1 MSQITTRE
9 FGYNAKHTSVSSQEM
24 DTNLIYIN
32 DELKNKLVESDLYDN
47 NTIQSLHKSPNAIT
61 SMFIYDT
68 SKDSDGGAWT
78 DKCQNTSWYNET
90 LSGSW
95 LGQKLSEIDARC
107 YNATL
112 GADIAVNGSF
122 TTDTNWTKGTGV
134 TINNGTAIFTSVA
147 DNVGLT
153 AAVAPLTTN
162 LYYTITFTISSYVT
176 GSVEI
181 LLGTTSVLFPTITNG
196 TYTVSGIA
204 NSTAF
209 VFRANGTSTY
219 NVDNIT
225 IKPVTTLSTLPND
238 YFQLISD
245 GKFYSLSKN
254 YFTTTATLATQT
266 QFLTAGTYT
275 ISSTTASSGS
285 VAISGAATA
294 THTAGTS
301 TTFTVTTSGLVVFTV
316 TGSVLTAQVE
326 LGISATTYSA
336 NTSTTRYSET
346 FRGNKKEFPK
356 LSAIIAEAANVT
368 IYDLTEKNNPMWMR
382 FIVTANPGGAIGW
395 NSSIKDVKCLNNLL
409 VICHYGS
416 NYRDVLH
423 NIEFIKDTT
432 ITSGTSANIISY
444 PTEFGIN
451 GNNISQRNVVGK
463 FSGIGAYILYD
474 SGVTNI
480 SMSILKNA
488 PIDTITGLKI
498 PTIALGS
505 DTKCTIITNTGTI
518 IQTPN
523 VGLRIPVLNKKSL
536 ITARNNSSDI
546 FFNNNPELLSNNFT
560 ENTFNNTTGP
570 DFNAS
575 VCPDIISFKN
585 NTYIRRTTA
594 ITPSII
600 QLLRHNNNNFVKGI
614 AATITNNSNTG
625 YQVGDI
631 RRTYLSSNTV
641 ETITNTELL
650 SNSSFTDSS
659 AWTITAGLGVTIANG
674 KLNFDGVTSITN
686 AATIISQNVNTIA
699 GKTYKIVIRGN
710 ITGVLGAYIGGIYQ
724 ELPNIMTNIPWF
736 VTANSTG
743 ANTFSIRKRNGNGVV
758 IGYIDSISMVEQ
770 YIEDRSYKAKAA
782 DIYGTL
788 TKTAVN
794 TGTDLVEYS
803 GFSNTNYI
811 RENYSNDL
819 DFATG
824 EFNISSWVKF
834 TELGALGQTN
844 RGWYGMTTL
853 GTDVYCTVFNGDIYK
868 QTNGTG
874 NFIALGQISREWRAM
889 TTLGTDVYCTVFNGD
904 IYKQTNGTGNFIA
917 LGQTTRQWYGMTTLG
932 SDVYGCVY
940 NGDIYKRN
948 NSTGVFEPLLQTI
961 RNWHGM
967 TTLGTDVYASVVGGD
982 IYKQT
987 NGTDNFIALGQT
999 SRLWYGMT
1007 TLGTDVYA
1015 CVYNGDIYK
1024 QTNGTGN
1031 FIALGQTS
1039 RQWIGMTTLGTDV
1052 YACVY
1057 NGDIYKLTPEMLT
1070 SKTIV
1075 ERSYP
1080 TGPKISLTATNGGY
1094 VTANLYDGTTTKSV
1108 TTTNSFTTGIPAKVS
1123 ASYKFGK
1130 LGIMV
1135 NGQEVATNLGL
1146 PLKALSGAWE
1156 EKAPQLNA
1164 QTAIFSLAV
1173 FNGKLYG
1180 GTGPNGRLFE
1190 WNGSNAW
1197 IEVAPQ
1203 LNAQTAIYSLAV
1215 FNGKLYGGT
1224 YPNGKLFEWNG
1235 SNAWV
1240 EVAPQLNSQNYIY
1253 SLAEYNGKL
1262 YGGTGTNG
1270 KLFEW
1275 NGTNAWVEVAPQ
1287 LNSQT
1292 YIMSLAVFN
1301 GKLYGG
1307 TFPNGKLFEWNGSN
1321 AWIEV
1326 APQLNSQNYIYS
1338 LAEYNGKLYGGTG
1351 PNGRLFEW
1359 NGSNAWIE
1367 VAPQLNAQT
1376 TIWSLAVFNGKLYGG
1391 TYPNGKLFEWNGSN
1405 AWVEV
1410 ANLLNAQTHIYSL
1423 AVYNNGSGDKLYGG
1437 TYPNSKLFE
1446 WNGYGTDATL
1456 TIGNSTDLTAP
1467 FPGSLSLLKISGTV
1481 PTKEQELFMYEQEK
1495 QLFNENTKCTLPD
1508 DTVINDISYDDITDT
1523 WKTNS
1528 NTNYSTWNNLVRTSN
1543 TAPIQGTFANT
1554 TSNSGVILQ
1563 QRDLGVSLDGYVD
1576 VILPKY
1582 SVYKDFINNYNNA
1595 NNVNLEPLTLDFI
1608 AGFQG
1613 TLTVGTNSITSITTI
1628 TYPTDI
1634 IGATI
1639 TGTNIPANTTIID
1652 ISGTTLYISNLITQ
1666 GAGVNDISFKDYI
1679 LPSGYEAILVTISG
1693 NTKIEGSTK
1702 DYTKL
1707 YDGFAETVS
1716 FNTAPAYTLPV
1727 QIQIIKDI

>member
-1 MSQITTRE
+1 MSQITTRD

-95 LGQKLSEIDARC
+95 LGSKLSEIDARC
-107 YNATL
+107 LGATL

-122 TTDTNWTKGTGV
+122 SADTNWTKGTGV
-134 TINNGTAIFTSVA
+134 TISNGTAVFTNVA
-147 DNVGLT
+147 DNIGLT

-162 LYYTITFTISSYVT
+162 LYYTVTFTISSFVT

-196 TYTVSGIA
+196 TYSVSGVA

-219 NVDNIT
+219 NVDNIS
-225 IKPVTTLSTLPND
+225 IKPVLVLNTVASD

-254 YFTTTATLATQT
+254 YLTTTATLATQT
-266 QFLTAGTYT
+266 QFLTAGT
-275 ISSTTASSGS
+275 
-285 VAISGAATA
+285 
-294 THTAGTS
+294 S
-301 TTFTVTTSGLVVFTV
+301 TTFTVTTSGLVLFTV
-316 TGSVLTAQVE
+316 TGSVLTAQLE

-356 LSAIIAEAANVT
+356 LSAIIAETANVT
-368 IYDLTEKNNPMWMR
+368 IYDLTEKNNPMWLR

-659 AWTITAGLGVTIANG
+659 AWTITAGLGVTIAND

-710 ITGVLGAYIGGIYQ
+710 ITGDIGVYIGSIYVT
-724 ELPNIMTNIPWF
+724 LSSPLTNIPWF
-736 VTANSTG
+736 ITANVTG
-743 ANTFSIRKRNGNGVV
+743 ANTLTIRKTSATGVV
-758 IGYIDSISMVEQ
+758 IGYIDSISLVEQ

-788 TKTAVN
+788 TKSPIN

-811 RENYSNDL
+811 RENYSSDL

-824 EFNISSWVKF
+824 EFNISSWYKLLSVSPITHTVGGNKGSF
-834 TELGALGQTN
+834 CVHNSDIYISVVNGDIYKQTN
-844 RGWYGMTTL
+844 GTGDFVALVQTSRNWQGMASN
-853 GTDVYCTVFNGDIYK
+853 GVDVYCCVYGGDIYK

-874 NFIALGQISREWRAM
+874 NF
-889 TTLGTDVYCTVFNGD
+889 V
-904 IYKQTNGTGNFIA
+904 
-917 LGQTTRQWYGMTTLG
+917 
-932 SDVYGCVY
+932 
-940 NGDIYKRN
+940 
-948 NSTGVFEPLLQTI
+948 
-961 RNWHGM
+961 
-967 TTLGTDVYASVVGGD
+967 
-982 IYKQT
+982 
-987 NGTDNFIALGQT
+987 ALGQT
-999 SRLWYGMT
+999 SRNWQSM
-1007 TLGTDVYA
+1007 
-1015 CVYNGDIYK
+1015 VYNGIDLFAHVSYGDLYRLN
-1024 QTNGTGN
+1024 TSTGI
-1031 FIALGQTS
+1031 FDPMGQTS
-1039 RQWIGMTTLGTDV
+1039 YNWQNITNIGVDL
-1052 YACVY
+1052 YAIAY
-1057 NGDIYKLTPEMLT
+1057 YTSAIYKLTNGTNIFTPIGQNLINHWCIVGYNDELLVAST
-1070 SKTIV
+1070 STITRYKLSYFNYKIV

-1080 TGPKISLTATNGGY
+1080 TGPKISLSSTNDGFVTAT
-1094 VTANLYDGTTTKSV
+1094 LYDGTTTKTVISA
-1108 TTTNSFTTGIPAKVS
+1108 NNYPSSIPTKIS

-1130 LGIMV
+1130 LGLTV
-1135 NGQEVATNLGL
+1135 NGQEVATDLSL

-1156 EKAPQLNA
+1156 QKAPQLNS
-1164 QTAIFSLAV
+1164 QSYIQSLAA

-1180 GTGPNGRLFE
+1180 GTSTGGKLFE

-1203 LNAQTAIYSLAV
+1203 LNSQSYIYSLAV
-1215 FNGKLYGGT
+1215 YNGKLYGGT
-1224 YPNGKLFEWNG
+1224 YP
-1235 SNAWV
+1235 
-1240 EVAPQLNSQNYIY
+1240 
-1253 SLAEYNGKL
+1253 
-1262 YGGTGTNG
+1262 NG

-1292 YIMSLAVFN
+1292 YIQSLAVYN
-1301 GKLYGG
+1301 A
-1307 TFPNGKLFEWNGSN
+1307 GS
-1321 AWIEV
+1321 
-1326 APQLNSQNYIYS
+1326 
-1338 LAEYNGKLYGGTG
+1338 GDKLYGGTG

-1359 NGSNAWIE
+1359 NGTNAWVE
-1367 VAPQLNAQT
+1367 VAPQLNSQT
-1376 TIWSLAVFNGKLYGG
+1376 TIYSLAVYNGKLYGG
-1391 TYPNGKLFEWNGSN
+1391 TIPNG
-1405 AWVEV
+1405 
-1410 ANLLNAQTHIYSL
+1410 
-1423 AVYNNGSGDKLYGG
+1423 
-1437 TYPNSKLFE
+1437 KLFE

-1456 TIGNSTDLTAP
+1456 TIGNSTDLTTP
-1467 FPGSLSLLKISGTV
+1467 FHGSLSLLKISGTV
-1481 PTKEQELFMYEQEK
+1481 PTKEQEIFMYEQEK
-1495 QLFNENTKCTLPD
+1495 QLFNENSKCVLPD
-1508 DTVINDISYDDITDT
+1508 DTEIKDVSYDDITDT

-1528 NTNYSTWNNLVRTSN
+1528 NTNYSSWNNLVRTSN
-1543 TAPIQGTFANT
+1543 TTPIQGTFANT
-1554 TSNSGVILQ
+1554 TSNSGIILQ

-1582 SVYKDFINNYNNA
+1582 SVYKDFINNYNNS

-1613 TLTVGTNSITSITTI
+1613 TLTVGTNSITSITAI

-1679 LPSGYEAILVTISG
+1679 LPAGYEAILVTISG